1 MQLQL
6 HRRGAIDR
14 VKLFMVAK
22 KTAQEAALFHLGI
35 NIHILQLLSSAM
47 TLDSSL

>member
-22 KTAQEAALFHLGI
+22 KEAAQEAALFHLRI
-35 NIHILQLLSSAM
+35 DIHILQPLSSVV
-47 TLDSSL
+47 TPRL